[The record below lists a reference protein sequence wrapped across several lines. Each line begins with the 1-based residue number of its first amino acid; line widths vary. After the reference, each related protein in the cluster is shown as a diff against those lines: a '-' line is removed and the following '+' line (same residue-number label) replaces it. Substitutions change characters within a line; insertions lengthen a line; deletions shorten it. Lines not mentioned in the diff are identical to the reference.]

1 MSERFNWK
9 KWCKLTVFIMFS
21 MNPRYLTLLTLSVAG
36 LGVLISLR
44 IEVGKAQV
52 PTPDSNLGEVIN
64 TDPGRKLLGPQPTT
78 PPDSLPTPPPHV
90 PAKRQPMILEEQ
102 EQLKQKVQ
110 QEEKGIS
117 IKVSGPETKGSTIY
131 VGKTAIKLPPDAYV
145 EHIIVHGECIV
156 NLPCPQ
162 FPLYIIR
169 RGNSTGAI
177 SMGSHS
183 IIAENVAPGEAG
195 AFNFLKDKLPVD
207 LIVPSRL

>member
-1 MSERFNWK
+1 
-9 KWCKLTVFIMFS
+9 

-44 IEVGKAQV
+44 TGVSKAQV
-52 PTPDSNLGEVIN
+52 PNPASNLGQVIN
-64 TDPGRKLLGPQPTT
+64 TDPGRKLLGPQPPA
-78 PPDSLPTPPPHV
+78 PPGSFPTPPPHV
-90 PAKRQPMILEEQ
+90 PAKRQPMTLEEE
-102 EQLKQKVQ
+102 EQLRQKVG
-110 QEEKGIS
+110 QEGRWIPV
-117 IKVSGPETKGSTIY
+117 KVSGPETKGSTIY

-145 EHIIVHGECIV
+145 EHIIVHGECII

-177 SMGSHS
+177 SLGSRS
-183 IIAENVAPGEAG
+183 IIAENIASGEAG